1 MTITLPTNEPY
12 FSHGPT
18 YHAAMGFNPF
28 RPQRKDLLDVAMV
41 AGTILLAV
49 ALVLWAALSG

>member
-1 MTITLPTNEPY
+1 MRITLLTDEPY
-12 FSHGPT
+12 FSRTPT

-28 RPQRKDLLDVAMV
+28 RPQRRGVLDIAMV